1 MFRALRVSKDTTRPF
16 PRGTPSKTD
25 APFQLDGISSSLPLS
40 LYLSI
45 LELASK
51 VRENA
56 LEKAWG
62 YARNWQRNRVLPL
75 QESEIRSE
83 RRRKNGASLPDSL
96 TLMEIF
102 VLQDLPPPPI
112 LRSLPAN
119 SKVMKI

>member
-1 MFRALRVSKDTTRPF
+1 MFRALRVSKDTTRPL
-16 PRGTPSKTD
+16 PRGAPSKTD
-25 APFQLDGISSSLPLS
+25 APFQLDGISPSLPLS

-45 LELASK
+45 LELAS
-51 VRENA
+51 ENA
-56 LEKAWG
+56 LGKAWG

-102 VLQDLPPPPI
+102 VLQDLPPI